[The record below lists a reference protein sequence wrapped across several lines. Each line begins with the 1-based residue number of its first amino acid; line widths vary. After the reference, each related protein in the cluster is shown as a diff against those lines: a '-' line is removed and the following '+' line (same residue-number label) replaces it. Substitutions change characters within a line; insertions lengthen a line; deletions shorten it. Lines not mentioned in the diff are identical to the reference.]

1 LPKSS
6 GLGNNLY
13 LGGYD
18 LSGDIGSV
26 QKIGGGVAL
35 LDVTGIDKSAYERVG
50 GLRDGGVDFNSWYNV
65 TAGQSHAVL
74 KALPTT
80 DVQVLVLLDGSRSVG
95 ENAAA
100 CVGKQVNYDGTRNA
114 DGSLPFSVSVQANG
128 AGLEFCEMLTSGKKT
143 DSAPANGASLDFGAA
158 STAFGLSAYL
168 QVFALTGTNVVVTL
182 EDSADNSSFTPI
194 TGAAFTSV
202 TAAPATQRI
211 QTSATQ
217 TVRRYV
223 RAVSSG
229 TFSNVVFA
237 CSFTRHLTST
247 L

>member
-1 LPKSS
+1 VAKSS
-6 GLGNNLY
+6 GIGNNLY

-18 LSGDIGSV
+18 LSGDVGSI

-35 LDVTGIDKSAYERVG
+35 LEVTGIDKSAYERIG
-50 GLRDGGVDFNSWYNV
+50 GLRDGGVDFNSWFNV
-65 TAGQSHAVL
+65 SAGQSHPVL

-80 DVQVLVLLDGSRSVG
+80 DTQVLVLMDTARSIG
-95 ENAAA
+95 ENAAV
-100 CVGKQVNYDGTRNA
+100 CVGKQINYDGSRNA

-128 AGLEFCEMLTSGKKT
+128 SGLEFCEMLTSGKKT
-143 DSAPANGASLDFGAA
+143 DSAPANGTSLDFGTA

-182 EDSADNSSFTPI
+182 EDSADNSSFAAI

-229 TFSNVVFA
+229 TFSSATFSVAFI
-237 CSFTRHLTST
+237 RHLTST